1 MSELLNVCG
10 VHCRPGQDTC
20 NGYCTGK
27 ANKPK
32 TFFAEDGV
40 DHAVISTTTETGLLR
55 LQVTTL
61 TQQLRA
67 EKAGYSL
74 LYEVKEQLR
83 QEVEDLQQK
92 LESEKKRAQVLV
104 ETLQII
110 SNEID
115 ECCQFEKALKALAQY
130 QKGGGDG
137 K

>member
-92 LESEKKRAQVLV
+92 LEIAKEALLEIKAEAREYSVYPYWETAQEAL
-104 ETLQII
+104 
-110 SNEID
+110 NEID
-115 ECCQFEKALKALAQY
+115 RPVGSKFVENK
-130 QKGGGDG
+130 
-137 K
+137 